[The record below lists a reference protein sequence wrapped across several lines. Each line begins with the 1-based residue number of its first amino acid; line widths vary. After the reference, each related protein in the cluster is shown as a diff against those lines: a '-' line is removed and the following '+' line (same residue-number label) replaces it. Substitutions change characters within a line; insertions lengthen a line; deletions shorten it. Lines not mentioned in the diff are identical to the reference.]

1 MPYFINDTF
10 INYTFTKN
18 QGVLFVSDFVRT
30 TLTLGQ
36 TPKEASVTYLLTFVV
51 FMILILG
58 MAIGVLFHR
67 RSIQGSCGG
76 LSSIGVE
83 RACNC
88 KDVCENQ
95 EKTLYQIQEPNH
107 DQR

>member
-1 MPYFINDTF
+1 M
-10 INYTFTKN
+10 
-18 QGVLFVSDFVRT
+18 
-30 TLTLGQ
+30 
-36 TPKEASVTYLLTFVV
+36 TYLLTFVV
-51 FMILILG
+51 FIILILG

-83 RACNC
+83 RACDC

-95 EKTLYQIQEPNH
+95 EKTLYQIQEPN
-107 DQR
+107 DKR